1 MIFNNVFNLWRLV
14 STSIHSMPT
23 ERDSE
28 VDGPVLQ
35 YFDTNYILTVIYQ
48 NKTMLKLKPSRE
60 IDLYRK
66 NIARG

>member
-1 MIFNNVFNLWRLV
+1 
-14 STSIHSMPT
+14 MPT

-28 VDGPVLQ
+28 VDGSVSQ
-35 YFDTNYILTVIYQ
+35 YFDTNYILTVIYR